1 MDAVSDTCHG
11 VGYYLLQS
19 GLHHFYG
26 LSGYTGRMD
35 LCVHVYIYAHIRWR
49 YLSEPF
55 LVIPEIFVEKALYD
69 LSVGAVC
76 GNGHCAADTDGH
88 RIPCLLPLAAASCAG
103 IVFLGSHA
111 DGLHFFFYAVTTF
124 KLNMRCTDDTAP
136 DKLSEKTFIFIYFT
150 WYLSI
155 CFL

>member
-1 MDAVSDTCHG
+1 MDTVSDTCHG

-55 LVIPEIFVEKALYD
+55 LVIPEIFVEKALYG
-69 LSVGAVC
+69 VFIIIVC
-76 GNGHCAADTDGH
+76 GNDRCTVDTDDY
-88 RIPCLLPLAAASCAG
+88 RISGLFLLATASRTG

-111 DGLHFFFYAVTTF
+111 DGLHIFFYAVNWHIEHI
-124 KLNMRCTDDTAP
+124 L
-136 DKLSEKTFIFIYFT
+136 
-150 WYLSI
+150 
-155 CFL
+155 